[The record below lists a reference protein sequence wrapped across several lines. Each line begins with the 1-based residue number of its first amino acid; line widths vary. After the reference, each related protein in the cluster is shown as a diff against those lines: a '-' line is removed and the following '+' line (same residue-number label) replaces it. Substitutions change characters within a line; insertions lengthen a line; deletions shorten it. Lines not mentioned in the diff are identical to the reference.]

1 MKYASTRIASNTLF
15 VFSARASELISGVV
29 TISLAA
35 RYLGVQGF
43 GVYALI
49 WTIAQALSAVIAFGS
64 SRILIREI
72 SVDEGKAAVFVASG
86 IILNVLMTLVVYVVA
101 TLIALAFGLTARGT
115 IVALYLAV
123 LSQLFMMM
131 TRTVISVFTA
141 HEKMVYEMMITIL
154 TRLLLILLFF
164 IVIYSG
170 LGLVGFF
177 IALASASAVGLF
189 SAFSILIV
197 KFVRPQWNIAVQDLK
212 FVLKES
218 FPIAVSNLMGQ
229 GHRQINVFL
238 LKIFQDITQV
248 SFFQAAQRI
257 VTPLMMF
264 PMSFLFAFAPA
275 IFRMADEDS
284 AYASLKTIYPKTL
297 TWILIICLPVCF
309 CGTVYASRIVYIL
322 FGNDFSE
329 ATGSFQVIIWI
340 ILPLFGNSLLSF
352 FLTSVKKQKVLI
364 ISNGIAL
371 LLNVIFSA
379 ILIPN
384 YGHIGASLAFLFSAF
399 ALFLANFCFLSKYLQ
414 SIPFNGTVPSVF
426 PR

>member
-1 MKYASTRIASNTLF
+1 MKYASTRIARNTLF
-15 VFSARASELISGVV
+15 VFSARSSELISGIV

-35 RYLGVQGF
+35 RHLGVQGF

-49 WTIAQALSAVIAFGS
+49 WTIAQTLSSVIAFGS
-64 SRILIREI
+64 SRIIIREI

-86 IILNVLMTLVVYVVA
+86 IILNVLMTIVVYVVA
-101 TLIALAFGLTARGT
+101 TLIVLAFGLTSRST
-115 IVALYLAV
+115 IAALYLAV
-123 LSQLFMMM
+123 LSQLFMAM

-164 IVIYSG
+164 IVIYG
-170 LGLVGFF
+170 GQGLVGFF

-189 SAFSILIV
+189 SAFVILMV
-197 KFVRPQWNIAVQDLK
+197 KFIRPQWNITFQDLK
-212 FVLKES
+212 YILKES
-218 FPIAVSNLMGQ
+218 FPIALSNMIGQ
-229 GHRQINVFL
+229 GYMQINVFL

-248 SFFQAAQRI
+248 SFFQAAQRV

-275 IFRMADEDS
+275 IFRMANEDS
-284 AYASLKTIYPKTL
+284 AYANLKTLYQKTL

-309 CGTVYASRIVYIL
+309 YGTVFASTIVSIL
-322 FGNDFSE
+322 FGNDFSD
-329 ATGSFQVIIWI
+329 ATGSFRIIIWI
-340 ILPLFGNSLLSF
+340 LLPLFGNGLLSF
-352 FLTSVKKQKVLI
+352 LLTSVKKQKVLI

-371 LLNVIFSA
+371 FLNVVFSA
-379 ILIPN
+379 ILIPK

-399 ALFLANFCFLSKYLQ
+399 ALFLANFCFLSKHLR
-414 SIPFNGTVPSVF
+414 SVPFNGTVPSVF